1 MPNSDFVAIKSK
13 ASLAVSP
20 QALFEVL
27 TPGDI
32 EIVRQV
38 WNVTEQLA
46 AETCYNSPRSYSA
59 GVVYYAVD
67 VNSVA
72 TRTSPSLCSGHC
84 CGNCRPPSPP
94 FVCPWLVPEQFHHIS

>member
-13 ASLAVSP
+13 ASLAVSS

-38 WNVTEQLA
+38 GRDSAPGTCGMPLNANLYSCHRDAYVTGA
-46 AETCYNSPRSYSA
+46 K
-59 GVVYYAVD
+59 V
-67 VNSVA
+67 
-72 TRTSPSLCSGHC
+72 
-84 CGNCRPPSPP
+84 
-94 FVCPWLVPEQFHHIS
+94 

>member
-1 MPNSDFVAIKSK
+1 MLQLLGCVSAGVQVWKRSMPNSDFVAIKSK

-38 WNVTEQLA
+38 CDRQQTLPA
-46 AETCYNSPRSYSA
+46 YS
-59 GVVYYAVD
+59 
-67 VNSVA
+67 
-72 TRTSPSLCSGHC
+72 R
-84 CGNCRPPSPP
+84 NCRYTRYK
-94 FVCPWLVPEQFHHIS
+94 IR

>member
-38 WNVTEQLA
+38 WQTTA
-46 AETCYNSPRSYSA
+46 A
-59 GVVYYAVD
+59 
-67 VNSVA
+67 
-72 TRTSPSLCSGHC
+72 LLH
-84 CGNCRPPSPP
+84 
-94 FVCPWLVPEQFHHIS
+94 

>member
-38 WNVTEQLA
+38 GRDSALYRHLLVTASLICA
-46 AETCYNSPRSYSA
+46 RAHAYVA
-59 GVVYYAVD
+59 GAK
-67 VNSVA
+67 SQ
-72 TRTSPSLCSGHC
+72 RCSGM
-84 CGNCRPPSPP
+84 RLFSVI
-94 FVCPWLVPEQFHHIS
+94 FKDFFARYVDEELTYRA

>member
-13 ASLAVSP
+13 ASLSVSP

-38 WNVTEQLA
+38 CTI
-46 AETCYNSPRSYSA
+46 
-59 GVVYYAVD
+59 
-67 VNSVA
+67 
-72 TRTSPSLCSGHC
+72 
-84 CGNCRPPSPP
+84 PP
-94 FVCPWLVPEQFHHIS
+94 QQ

>member
-38 WNVTEQLA
+38 GRDYATGTCDMSLNANLRSCVTGTLHVAGAKVKGVLA
-46 AETCYNSPRSYSA
+46 C
-59 GVVYYAVD
+59 V
-67 VNSVA
+67 
-72 TRTSPSLCSGHC
+72 SL
-84 CGNCRPPSPP
+84 
-94 FVCPWLVPEQFHHIS
+94 V